1 MAAHVG
7 RDAHKR
13 FCQAAS
19 MNEDGKIAIETR
31 FENTLNGAMSLINL
45 ARSYD
50 SNTKAVVEP

>member
-1 MAAHVG
+1 
-7 RDAHKR
+7 
-13 FCQAAS
+13 